1 MSNCCQLCCVY
12 CYYSSSGV
20 GGGNV
25 GVVCCCCCSPALVPV
40 ALASKASVVVVVFIL
55 GEAGLSSIPVVTRGG
70 IGIPLSHSHNLIVAA
85 RVLGSSSCVPTTIMP
100 LNGARLPV
108 ALLSNTAIT
117 SPFPSKVSGL
127 YRIISLN
134 VMAVVSLSSSE
145 KTCSLPN
152 VLTVSVYPGTKEI
165 NAVPLLVMLIV
176 SPVSG
181 TLIVPFPM
189 NVTTLCVSF
198 I

>member
-12 CYYSSSGV
+12 CYYSSSGVGGGNV

-40 ALASKASVVVVVFIL
+40 ALASKASVVVFIV

-117 SPFPSKVSGL
+117 SPEPSKVAGS

-134 VMAVVSLSSSE
+134 VIAVVSPSSTE
-145 KTCSLPN
+145 KTYSLP
-152 VLTVSVYPGTKEI
+152 
-165 NAVPLLVMLIV
+165 
-176 SPVSG
+176 
-181 TLIVPFPM
+181 
-189 NVTTLCVSF
+189 
-198 I
+198 

>member
-12 CYYSSSGV
+12 CYYSSSGVGGGNVGGGNV

-40 ALASKASVVVVVFIL
+40 ALASKASVVVVVFIV

-70 IGIPLSHSHNLIVAA
+70 IGIPLSQSHNLIVAA

-108 ALLSNTAIT
+108 AFLSNTAVT
-117 SPFPSKVSGL
+117 SPDPSKVAG
-127 YRIISLN
+127 
-134 VMAVVSLSSSE
+134 
-145 KTCSLPN
+145 
-152 VLTVSVYPGTKEI
+152 
-165 NAVPLLVMLIV
+165 
-176 SPVSG
+176 
-181 TLIVPFPM
+181 
-189 NVTTLCVSF
+189 
-198 I
+198 